1 MMTGVNLNKLI
12 KSLDLCWNILW
23 KSIAIVFLS
32 LLLPWALP
40 IGYIVITLWGMIGGI
55 GKLFKYIWHITIK

>member
-1 MMTGVNLNKLI
+1 MTGDNLNKLI

-40 IGYIVITLWGMIGGI
+40 IGYIVITL
-55 GKLFKYIWHITIK
+55 